1 MKEKN
6 PSRVS
11 VIVVCVGLMAY
22 GVIFQTPLSA
32 FLFVLLSYLQVP
44 FYKVSSYSIT
54 AWDWG
59 EHGKGRAQVW
69 TGF

>member
-1 MKEKN
+1 VEGALALKL
-6 PSRVS
+6 PLSR
-11 VIVVCVGLMAY
+11 CHF
-22 GVIFQTPLSA
+22 FQTPLSA

-44 FYKVSSYSIT
+44 FYKVSSYNIT

-59 EHGKGRAQVW
+59 EHEKIRAQVW